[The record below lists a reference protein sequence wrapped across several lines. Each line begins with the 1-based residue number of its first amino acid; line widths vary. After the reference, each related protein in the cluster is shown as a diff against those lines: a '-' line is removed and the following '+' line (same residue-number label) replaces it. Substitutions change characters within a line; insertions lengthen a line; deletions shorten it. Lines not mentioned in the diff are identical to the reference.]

1 MRKKPFIAV
10 VVCASVAALLS
21 TGVASASRF
30 GPTSRAGLVHLCV
43 FHDAHHAVRYL
54 PGTRKC
60 HANES
65 ELTINGRGV
74 KGATGPRGTKG
85 PAGPGSVGAVYTV
98 PASSS
103 GGYLQLTTAGSDYE
117 LDLTCNYGAPGDNE
131 TLWFA
136 DQSSHS
142 ASVVETFI
150 DGGVGGV
157 YAFPT
162 VDFGQGGT
170 DRVNPTSWPYQ
181 ATFTI
186 NEDSG
191 TTLTR
196 WDVTATGS
204 SGGACTYTVY
214 QNGNG
219 SVAVRP

>member
-1 MRKKPFIAV
+1 MRTKTIVAV
-10 VVCASVAALLS
+10 AVAACVAALLS

-30 GPTSRAGLVHLCV
+30 GPTSRHGLVHLCV
-43 FHDAHHAVRYL
+43 VRAAQHAVRYL
-54 PGTRKC
+54 PGTRHC

-74 KGATGPRGTKG
+74 KGATGPRGAKG
-85 PAGPGSVGAVYTV
+85 PAGPGSVGSVHTV
-98 PASSS
+98 PAGSS

-117 LDLTCNYGAPGDNE
+117 LDLTCNYGALGDNE

-136 DQSSHS
+136 NQSSHS
-142 ASVVETFI
+142 ASVVETFVG
-150 DGGVGGV
+150 GGVDGV

-162 VDFGQGGT
+162 VAFGQGGT
-170 DRVNPTSWPYQ
+170 DRMNPTSWPYQ

-186 NEDSG
+186 NEDG